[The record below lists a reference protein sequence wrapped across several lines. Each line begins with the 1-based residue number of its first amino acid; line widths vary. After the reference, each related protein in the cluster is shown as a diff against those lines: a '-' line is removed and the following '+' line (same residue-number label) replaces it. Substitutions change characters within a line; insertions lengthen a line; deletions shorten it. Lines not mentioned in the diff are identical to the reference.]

1 MGTSFMPG
9 TASISQ
15 QNDKEA
21 MDPALKFI
29 IKQSTYV
36 KCESWSISG
45 FLEVLFKILKYVKIK
60 VEISCK
66 VKYCFL

>member
-1 MGTSFMPG
+1 MPG
-9 TASISQ
+9 TASIWQ

-36 KCESWSISG
+36 KSSKVLTSKYLRHTFDP
-45 FLEVLFKILKYVKIK
+45 FLVG
-60 VEISCK
+60 S
-66 VKYCFL
+66 

>member
-45 FLEVLFKILKYVKIK
+45 FLEVLF
-60 VEISCK
+60 
-66 VKYCFL
+66 